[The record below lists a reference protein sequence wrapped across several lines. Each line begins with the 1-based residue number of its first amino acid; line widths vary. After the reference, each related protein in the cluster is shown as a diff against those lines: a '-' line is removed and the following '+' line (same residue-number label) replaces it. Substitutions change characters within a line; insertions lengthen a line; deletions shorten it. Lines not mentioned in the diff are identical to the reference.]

1 MSHDA
6 SIGAENMWQLKNYE
20 KNINNWKKCAQIKNK
35 ADKNNVPKKL
45 YSYNDL
51 KGEKYIK

>member
-35 ADKNNVPKKL
+35 ADKKNVPKKL
-45 YSYNDL
+45 YSDNDL